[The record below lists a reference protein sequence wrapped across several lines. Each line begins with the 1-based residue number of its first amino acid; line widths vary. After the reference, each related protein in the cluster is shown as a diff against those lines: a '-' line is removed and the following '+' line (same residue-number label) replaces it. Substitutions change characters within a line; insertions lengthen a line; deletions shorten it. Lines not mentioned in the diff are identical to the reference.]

1 MCSSVYNFCFSLWS
15 FKFSTLF
22 EFGMHLSLCLDKA
35 LANDYLIN
43 MQICFCDTKHK
54 FLVI

>member
-1 MCSSVYNFCFSLWS
+1 
-15 FKFSTLF
+15 
-22 EFGMHLSLCLDKA
+22 MHLSLCLDEA